1 MCGRLTQRYTWS
13 EVHTFLNVFGA
24 PLNLRPRYNS
34 TPTTK
39 VDVVRLD
46 AEGRRELVSM
56 RWGLVPMWWQKALK
70 SVPATFNARA
80 EGIATKPMFRDAY
93 KRRSCIMPASGF
105 FEWSGGKGDKIPH
118 LFTAADGSPV
128 LAFAGLWDRWRAPA
142 GEVVLSCT
150 IIVSGASAWMA
161 PYHDRMP
168 VLLGESDIADWLDGS
183 LGGAALRP
191 AAESTLRE
199 WIVSTRVNKTGE
211 GDDDPTI
218 PEPLAKVR

>member
-1 MCGRLTQRYTWS
+1 M
-13 EVHTFLNVFGA
+13 NVFGA